1 MLRIRSLSVFPVVRL
16 KRAMSTTAV
25 ATTATTATT
34 STTGAEE
41 ASSQIHRVKVL
52 NLPTHENSAIKKL
65 LQSHGVE
72 RFKKAPKWR
81 YAFIN
86 FESEEAAREAM
97 KKLEGVEFKKKTLTS
112 EYSAVNK
119 AAFRERFQNKQKER
133 TEEAENDTRTPA
145 ERLADQVTPLHRVP
159 YEEQLAKKHKTSIAH
174 LNKFKRRMTQLQ
186 DLNDA
191 SKAQIGWA
199 FEKNGLPFEVLDPI
213 ASPEING
220 YRTKCEFTIGR
231 NPESEPTV
239 GFLLGLYRHG
249 ITSVLGPDDCLH
261 VPDISKRI
269 ASAMQDYVRA
279 SEYPVYDRVDKVGV
293 WRSIMVKAQ
302 KTGDVLILVQL
313 KSIDLTEEQLAKE
326 KKKLIEYWS
335 NFANKP
341 GNEKFNVTTLLLQV
355 WNGDANGITEKG
367 HTEILIGNGYVYEEL
382 LGCRFR
388 LSSSAFFQVNTPATE
403 LLYTQCAE
411 WCNIDKNKKTTLL
424 DLCCGTGAIGITMA
438 KSVDRVIGIEM
449 IADAIV
455 DAKANAEMNKIVNVQ
470 YHASKVEERIDVVTN
485 EKNEEVVA
493 VLDPPRNGVHS
504 SVVRAVRE
512 SPQIRKVI
520 FISCDAN
527 QALQNF
533 ISLCRP
539 TSNRF
544 KGLPFRPSR
553 AVSIDLFPHTEHCEL
568 MIEFVRID
576 EEKETHHEEATS
588 ERA

>member
-1 MLRIRSLSVFPVVRL
+1 
-16 KRAMSTTAV
+16 MS
-25 ATTATTATT
+25 TT
-34 STTGAEE
+34 STTISE
-41 ASSQIHRVKVL
+41 SSSTHIHRVKVL
-52 NLPTHENSAIKKL
+52 NLPTHENSAIKKFL
-65 LQSHGVE
+65 SSYGVE

-86 FESEEAAREAM
+86 FETEGAAREMM
-97 KKLEGVEFKKKTLTS
+97 KKLEGVDFKKKTLVT

-119 AAFRERFQNKQKER
+119 EQFRERFQNKQKEKI
-133 TEEAENDTRTPA
+133 EEAENDTRTPA
-145 ERLADQVTPLHRVP
+145 ERLADQVTPLHRIP
-159 YEEQLAKKHKTSIAH
+159 YHEQLTKKHKTGIAH

-186 DLNDA
+186 DLNDT
-191 SKAQIGWA
+191 SKAQIAWA

-231 NPESEPTV
+231 SPEGDPTV

-249 ITSVLGPDDCLH
+249 ITSVLSPDDCLH

-269 ASAMQDYVRA
+269 ANTMQDYVRE
-279 SEYPVYDRVDKVGV
+279 SEYPVYDRVDKAGV
-293 WRSIMVKAQ
+293 WRSMMVKAQ

-313 KSIDLTEEQLAKE
+313 KASDLTEEQLVKE
-326 KKKLIEYWS
+326 KEKLIEYWK
-335 NFANKP
+335 NQNK
-341 GNEKFNVTTLLLQV
+341 NKINVTTLLLQV
-355 WNGDANGITEKG
+355 WDGDSNGITEKG
-367 HTEILIGNGYVYEEL
+367 HTETLIGDGYVYEEI

-403 LLYTQCAE
+403 LLYTKCAE
-411 WCNIDKNKKTTLL
+411 WCNIDKNRKTTLL
-424 DLCCGTGAIGITMA
+424 DLCCGTGTIGITMA
-438 KSVDRVIGIEM
+438 GTVDRVIGIEM
-449 IADAIV
+449 IPDAIV
-455 DAKANAEMNKIVNVQ
+455 DAKANAEMNNIGNVQ

-504 SVVRAVRE
+504 TVIRAVRE

-527 QALQNF
+527 QAMQNF

-544 KGLPFRPSR
+544 KGMPFRPSR

-568 MIEFVRID
+568 LVEFVRIEE
-576 EEKETHHEEATS
+576 EEKEVTQQE
-588 ERA
+588 